1 MIVKKFN
8 DNYDAEFVNL
18 MLDVQSMIENF
29 CKSDKLK
36 INSWAKILCV
46 PTINIEFKKNRN
58 LYAIKLLDNVLNGK
72 LEDPFNKFARDK
84 ELKMLDPI
92 LVKTQLTSKFL
103 NEIKKYEYNDYEY
116 YLTNPNPA
124 FNDLNQ
130 YDRDENFG
138 KFGKKAKNVIKRQ
151 KSQNNF
157 YKNNS
162 KNKNLNLNKKVYV
175 DYDNQ
180 FLLLPA
186 NHKRSKS
193 SYKIPKINPNFIPNY
208 NNYYLNSGGND
219 YDLNRRE
226 LTPSD
231 ILLIKNFGNLP
242 YKNNSNLMELRNHGY
257 NRYEKFKLKNIADA
271 LNEQRLENIGI
282 ILNQKKEID
291 ELKKRISLMQ
301 LKIKKIYNSQK

>member
-1 MIVKKFN
+1 MILKKFN

-18 MLDVQSMIENF
+18 MLDVQNLIQDF

-46 PTINIEFKKNRN
+46 PTVNIEFKKNRN

-72 LEDPFNKFARDK
+72 LEEPFNKFAKEK

-92 LVKTQLTSKFL
+92 IVKTQLTSKFL
-103 NEIKKYEYNDYEY
+103 DEIKKYEYIDYEN
-116 YLTNPNPA
+116 YLNNPNPY
-124 FNDLNQ
+124 FNDLNS
-130 YDRDENFG
+130 YDSNENYRN
-138 KFGKKAKNVIKRQ
+138 KLQNKNMRQ
-151 KSQNNF
+151 KSDKKI

-162 KNKNLNLNKKVYV
+162 KNKNINKKLYV

-193 SYKIPKINPNFIPNY
+193 SYKVSRINPNYNPN
-208 NNYYLNSGGND
+208 NNYLYINNNNN
-219 YDLNRRE
+219 YDSNNRG

-242 YKNNSNLMELRNHGY
+242 YRNNSNLMELRKSRY
-257 NRYEKFKLKNIADA
+257 SRYEKYKLKNIVDA

-291 ELKKRISLMQ
+291 ELKKKISSMQ
-301 LKIKKIYNSQK
+301 LKIKKIYDSQK

>member
-18 MLDVQSMIENF
+18 MLDIQSLIENF

-84 ELKMLDPI
+84 ELKTLDPI

-103 NEIKKYEYNDYEY
+103 NEIKKYEYNDYEN

-130 YDRDENFG
+130 YGGDEKYENFG
-138 KFGKKAKNVIKRQ
+138 KIGKKAKNEIKRQ
-151 KSQNNF
+151 KSQKNF

-162 KNKNLNLNKKVYV
+162 KNKNLNKKVYV

-193 SYKIPKINPNFIPNY
+193 SYKISRVNPNY
-208 NNYYLNSGGND
+208 NNYYLNSNNND

-242 YKNNSNLMELRNHGY
+242 YRNNSNLMELRNPRY
-257 NRYEKFKLKNIADA
+257 NRYEKFKLKNIVDA

-291 ELKKRISLMQ
+291 DLKKRISLMQ

>member
-1 MIVKKFN
+1 MILKRFN

-18 MLDVQSMIENF
+18 MLDIQNLIENF

-36 INSWAKILCV
+36 INSWAKILCI

-72 LEDPFNKFARDK
+72 LEEPFNKFARDK

-92 LVKTQLTSKFL
+92 LVKTQLTTRFL
-103 NEIKKYEYNDYEY
+103 NEIKKYESFDYENYLNYENPAYNDIYPYNNEKK
-116 YLTNPNPA
+116 TPK
-124 FNDLNQ
+124 
-130 YDRDENFG
+130 
-138 KFGKKAKNVIKRQ
+138 KFTKQ

-157 YKNNS
+157 YKSNS
-162 KNKNLNLNKKVYV
+162 KNKSNQNKRVYV

-180 FLLLPA
+180 FLLLPS

-193 SYKIPKINPNFIPNY
+193 SYKVSRVNPDNNFCIKNNNY
-208 NNYYLNSGGND
+208 NN

-231 ILLIKNFGNLP
+231 ILLIRNFGNLP
-242 YKNNSNLMELRNHGY
+242 YRHNSNLMELKNNRY
-257 NRYEKFKLKNIADA
+257 SRYEKYKLKNIVDA
-271 LNEQRLENIGI
+271 LNDQRLENIEI
-282 ILNQKKEID
+282 ILNQKREID
-291 ELKKRISLMQ
+291 NLKKKISSMQ

>member
-1 MIVKKFN
+1 MILKKFN

-18 MLDVQSMIENF
+18 MLDVQNLIQDF

-46 PTINIEFKKNRN
+46 PTVNIEFKKNRN

-72 LEDPFNKFARDK
+72 LEEPFNKFAKEK

-92 LVKTQLTSKFL
+92 IVKTQLTSKFL
-103 NEIKKYEYNDYEY
+103 DEIKKYEYIDYEN
-116 YLTNPNPA
+116 YLNNPNPY
-124 FNDLNQ
+124 FNDLNS
-130 YDRDENFG
+130 YDSNENYRN
-138 KFGKKAKNVIKRQ
+138 KLQNKNMRQ
-151 KSQNNF
+151 KSDKKI

-162 KNKNLNLNKKVYV
+162 KNKNINKKLYV

-193 SYKIPKINPNFIPNY
+193 SYKIPRVNPNYNPKY
-208 NNYYLNSGGND
+208 NNYYLNSNNND

-242 YKNNSNLMELRNHGY
+242 YRNNSNLMELRNPRY
-257 NRYEKFKLKNIADA
+257 NRYEKFKLKNIVDA

-291 ELKKRISLMQ
+291 DLKKRISLMQ